1 MLTRDLRMPRRA
13 RGFGCEVRDATL
25 IEDGKLTKPVNHAL
39 LTGNIYEV
47 LKNIF
52 DISDQTKI
60 VENTVLPSIAFSN
73 NTLVGQE

>member
-1 MLTRDLRMPRRA
+1 MRWKTNKT
-13 RGFGCEVRDATL
+13 V
-25 IEDGKLTKPVNHAL
+25 KHAL

-52 DISDQTKI
+52 DISNQTKI

-73 NTLVGQE
+73 ATLVGQK